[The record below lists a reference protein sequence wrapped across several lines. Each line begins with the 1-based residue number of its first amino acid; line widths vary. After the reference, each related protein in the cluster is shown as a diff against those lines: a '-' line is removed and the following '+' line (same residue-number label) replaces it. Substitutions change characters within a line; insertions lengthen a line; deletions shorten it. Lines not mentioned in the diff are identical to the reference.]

1 MKVSFHESGQW
12 QHSYLSNGAM
22 QYVDTY
28 ADRHVD
34 RWEQPPPFV
43 AGLRRGYR
51 VSVPH
56 TELRLKADDG
66 DAQVRWI
73 PDPGADF
80 WVNIHV
86 FFQAPEF
93 AAAVVWNEGLLVG
106 ELRLHDGGKAIVVAQ
121 RVKPEPAHAVLLAQ
135 YRDMVLQN
143 LRDQGFA
150 DRFPDPVALMYGCDD
165 DGTRTVTE
173 LALTPPVGFTP
184 ICSARYRPLDGIGIQ
199 FRQPREP
206 SPG

>member
-1 MKVSFHESGQW
+1 M
-12 QHSYLSNGAM
+12 
-22 QYVDTY
+22 
-28 ADRHVD
+28 
-34 RWEQPPPFV
+34 
-43 AGLRRGYR
+43 
-51 VSVPH
+51 
-56 TELRLKADDG
+56 
-66 DAQVRWI
+66 
-73 PDPGADF
+73 
-80 WVNIHV
+80 
-86 FFQAPEF
+86 
-93 AAAVVWNEGLLVG
+93 
-106 ELRLHDGGKAIVVAQ
+106 VAQ

-173 LALTPPVGFTP
+173 LALTPPPVGFTP